1 MWLFITRS
9 YIRDTIKF
17 VWNFGESLDSEN
29 IKKPKGLLFSM
40 IKIEHLVKNYGAH
53 CAVDDI
59 SFEVEA
65 GEIVGFLGPNGAG
78 KSTTMNIL
86 TGYLSSTSGRAS
98 IAGIDILRDPIGAKK
113 LIGYLPEQPPLYLD
127 MTVEEYLNFNY
138 DLKCCKLDRAAHL
151 DEVCETVKIKDVYK
165 KVIRTLS
172 KGYRQRVGIAQA
184 LIGKPKVIIFDEPTV
199 GLDPKQIIEIR
210 NLIRSLGKDHT
221 VILSTHILQEVQ
233 AVCDRIMI
241 INKGK
246 IVANE
251 KTENISHVVENN
263 RRFNVKIAGP
273 QKEILTML
281 KNMQGISY
289 AEVLAERDG
298 DAYTYMIESEYGVDI
313 RKKLFYMLAERGWP
327 LIGMEALG
335 MNLEDI
341 FITVVEKSEE
351 IKLGA
356 TRNRIKRRMRGQE
369 KSALERE
376 VGANLYEEAQRQRS
390 ESALLSNTEDEDDDE

>member
-1 MWLFITRS
+1 
-9 YIRDTIKF
+9 
-17 VWNFGESLDSEN
+17 
-29 IKKPKGLLFSM
+29 M
-40 IKIEHLVKNYGAH
+40 IKIEHLVKNYGSQ

-86 TGYLSSTSGRAS
+86 TGYLSSTSGKAM
-98 IAGIDILRDPIGAKK
+98 IAGIDILRDPIGAKR

-127 MTVEEYLNFNY
+127 MTVEEYLKFNF
-138 DLKCCKLDRAAHL
+138 DLKCCRMNRDEHL
-151 DEVCETVKIKDVYK
+151 NEICETVKIKDVYH

-210 NLIRSLGKDHT
+210 NLIRGLGKEHT

-233 AVCDRIMI
+233 AVCDRIVI

-251 KTENISHVVENN
+251 KTENISNVVENN
-263 RRFNVKIAGP
+263 RRFNIKIAGP
-273 QKEILTML
+273 QKEILAML
-281 KNMQGISY
+281 RSMQGISY

-298 DAYTYMIESEYGVDI
+298 DAYTYMVESEYGVDI
-313 RKKLFYMLAERGWP
+313 RKKLFYQLAERNWP
-327 LIGMEALG
+327 MIGMEALG

-341 FITVVEKSEE
+341 FITVVDKSEE
-351 IKLGA
+351 YKVGSA
-356 TRNRIKRRMRGQE
+356 HNRITRRARGRE
-369 KSALERE
+369 SKNMLERE
-376 VGANLYEEAQRQRS
+376 LGASLYEEAQRQRS
-390 ESALLSNTEDEDDDE
+390 ESSLSASLDIEDDE

>member
-1 MWLFITRS
+1 M
-9 YIRDTIKF
+9 IR
-17 VWNFGESLDSEN
+17 
-29 IKKPKGLLFSM
+29 
-40 IKIEHLVKNYGAH
+40 IEHLVKNYGAT

-59 SFEVEA
+59 SFSVEE

-86 TGYLSSTSGRAS
+86 TGYLSSTSGKAC

-127 MTVEEYLNFNY
+127 MTVEEYLNFAY
-138 DLKCCKLDRAAHL
+138 DLKGCKLDRKEHL
-151 DEVCETVKIKDVYK
+151 ASICDTVKIKEMYH

-184 LIGKPKVIIFDEPTV
+184 LVGNPRVIIFDEPTV

-210 NLIRSLGKDHT
+210 NLIRSLGKNHT

-233 AVCDRIMI
+233 AVCDRIVI

-251 KTENISHVVENN
+251 KTENISRVMVAN
-263 RRFNVKIAGP
+263 RRFNVKIVGP
-273 QKEILTML
+273 QKDVLSML
-281 KNMQGISY
+281 RAIPGMTY
-289 AEVLAERDG
+289 AEALAERDG
-298 DAYTYMIESEYGVDI
+298 DAFVYMIESEAGVDI
-313 RKKLFYMLAERGWP
+313 RKKLFYQLAERSWP

-335 MNLEDI
+335 MSLEDI
-341 FITVVEKSEE
+341 FISVVDKSEE
-351 IKLGA
+351 KKVTRLSPKERRKVRTSVSAEHEIGA
-356 TRNRIKRRMRGQE
+356 
-369 KSALERE
+369 S
-376 VGANLYEEAQRQRS
+376 LYEDAQRQRS
-390 ESALLSNTEDEDDDE
+390 EAANSLSDEDDD

>member
-1 MWLFITRS
+1 
-9 YIRDTIKF
+9 
-17 VWNFGESLDSEN
+17 
-29 IKKPKGLLFSM
+29 M
-40 IKIEHLVKNYGAH
+40 IKIEHLVKNYGSH

-59 SFEVEA
+59 SFEVES

-86 TGYLSSTSGRAS
+86 TGYLSSTSGKAS
-98 IAGIDILRDPIGAKK
+98 VDGIDILRDPIGAKK

-127 MTVEEYLNFNY
+127 MTVEEYLIFNY
-138 DLKCCKLDRAAHL
+138 RLKRCKLDRDAHL
-151 DEVCETVKIKDVYK
+151 EEICETVKIKDVYH

-233 AVCDRIMI
+233 AVCDRIVI

-251 KTENISHVVENN
+251 KTESISNVVANN
-263 RRFNVKIAGP
+263 RRFNIKIAGP
-273 QKEILTML
+273 QKEILPAL
-281 KNMQGISY
+281 KNMQGVSY

-298 DAYTYMIESEYGVDI
+298 DAYTYMVESEFGVDI
-313 RKKLFYMLAERGWP
+313 RKKLFYMLAERNWP
-327 LIGMEALG
+327 MVGMEALG
-335 MNLEDI
+335 MSLEDI
-341 FITVVEKSEE
+341 FITVVDKSEE
-351 IKLGA
+351 TKNTSA
-356 TRNRIKRRMRGQE
+356 SQNRIKRRSYKQDR
-369 KSALERE
+369 SALERE
-376 VGANLYEEAQRQRS
+376 LGASMFEDAKRQRD
-390 ESALLSNTEDEDDDE
+390 EAALKDTSEDEDD

>member
-1 MWLFITRS
+1 MTEFAKRKEFLF
-9 YIRDTIKF
+9 F
-17 VWNFGESLDSEN
+17 
-29 IKKPKGLLFSM
+29 M
-40 IKIEHLVKNYGAH
+40 IKIEHLVKNYGTN

-59 SFEVEA
+59 SFEVET

-86 TGYLSSTSGRAS
+86 TGYLSSTSGKAS

-127 MTVEEYLNFNY
+127 MTVEEYLIFIYN
-138 DLKCCKLDRAAHL
+138 LKSCKLDRDEHL
-151 DEVCETVKIKDVYK
+151 AKVCETVKIKDVYHR
-165 KVIRTLS
+165 VIRTLS

-184 LIGKPKVIIFDEPTV
+184 LVGNPKVIIFDEPTV

-210 NLIRSLGKDHT
+210 TLIRGLGKDHT

-233 AVCDRIMI
+233 AVCDRIII

-251 KTENISHVVENN
+251 KTENISRVVENN

-273 QKEILTML
+273 QKEILAML
-281 KNMQGISY
+281 RGLQGISY
-289 AEVLAERDG
+289 AEALAERDG
-298 DAYTYMIESEYGVDI
+298 DAYTYMIESAPGSDI
-313 RKKLFYMLAERGWP
+313 RKKLFYRLAECGWP
-327 LIGMEALG
+327 MIGMEALG

-341 FITVVEKSEE
+341 FISVVDKSEE
-351 IKLGA
+351 KVALGTNG
-356 TRNRIKRRMRGQE
+356 TRQRTARRSRV
-369 KSALERE
+369 KDRTALEKE
-376 VGANLYEEAQRQRS
+376 LGEALYEDAERQRAEAAS
-390 ESALLSNTEDEDDDE
+390 QGTDEDDED

>member
-1 MWLFITRS
+1 MQ
-9 YIRDTIKF
+9 
-17 VWNFGESLDSEN
+17 
-29 IKKPKGLLFSM
+29 KGILLFM

-86 TGYLSSTSGRAS
+86 TGYLSSTSGRAMV
-98 IAGIDILRDPIGAKK
+98 AGIDILRDPIGAKK

-127 MTVEEYLNFNY
+127 MTVEEYLNFNF
-138 DLKCCKLDRAAHL
+138 DLKCCKLDRKAHL
-151 DEVCETVKIKDVYK
+151 AEICETVKIKDVYK

-184 LIGKPKVIIFDEPTV
+184 LIGNPRVIIFDEPTV

-210 NLIRSLGKDHT
+210 NLIRGLGKEHT

-233 AVCDRIMI
+233 AVCDRIVI

-251 KTENISHVVENN
+251 KTENISRVMEGS
-263 RRFNVKIAGP
+263 RRFNIKIAGP
-273 QKEILTML
+273 QKEILSTL
-281 KNMQGISY
+281 KNMQGVSY
-289 AEVLAERDG
+289 VEALAERDG
-298 DAYTYMIESEYGVDI
+298 DAYTYLLESDFGVDI
-313 RKKLFYMLAERGWP
+313 RKKLFFLLAERGWAM
-327 LIGMEALG
+327 IGMEALG

-341 FITVVEKSEE
+341 FISVVDKSEE
-351 IKLGA
+351 RPTLQIGGRARAAKRNRNKDKNAPERELGA
-356 TRNRIKRRMRGQE
+356 SLFE
-369 KSALERE
+369 D
-376 VGANLYEEAQRQRS
+376 AQRQRAEAAKQIPS
-390 ESALLSNTEDEDDDE
+390 DTEEDEA